1 MRAAVVRE
9 HGAISNILIE
19 HDFPEPD
26 LEPGWV
32 RVAVKATSLN
42 FHDIFSRRGMPG
54 IKLPLPLVIGSDISG
69 EVVEVADDVTHVS
82 TGDRVLIDPI
92 NFERGMIGERWNGGR
107 AEYCVA
113 DAQQIVPIPD
123 NVTYETAA
131 CIPLAYAT
139 AHRMMVTR
147 GQVQANDTVLVMG
160 ASGGV
165 GTACVLLA
173 KRVGARVI
181 SCASSEEKLE
191 RLSELGSDHGIN
203 YVAQD
208 MRTATWDIAGKPRI
222 TGEGGVDLLVNSTGG
237 GTWIDATRCMSKGGR
252 LVTCG
257 ATAGFEDQIDIR
269 YVWTYEHSL
278 LGSNGWHRNDILAML
293 EYAADGSLLPVI
305 DKVLPL
311 EEVHEAERL
320 MEDREVFGKIV
331 IQPCTSATCS
341 TEIVT
346 RSP

>member
-9 HGAISNILIE
+9 HGDIGNILIE
-19 HDFPEPD
+19 DDFPDPE

-54 IKLPLPLVIGSDISG
+54 IKLPLPLVIGSDIAG
-69 EVVEVADDVTHVS
+69 EVVEVAENVDGVAV
-82 TGDRVLIDPI
+82 GDRVLIDPI
-92 NFERGMIGERWNGGR
+92 HLSRGMIGERWNGGR

-113 DAQQIVPIPD
+113 DAKQLVPIPEGVD
-123 NVTYETAA
+123 FETAA

-147 GQVQANDTVLVMG
+147 GQVNGDDTVLVMG

-173 KRVGARVI
+173 KRVGATVI
-181 SCASSEEKLE
+181 SCASSQDKLD
-191 RLSELGSDHGIN
+191 RLAEIGSDHSIN
-203 YVAQD
+203 YIESD
-208 MRTATWDIAGKPRI
+208 MRTAAWDIAGKPRI
-222 TGEGGVDLLVNSTGG
+222 TGEGGVDLLVNCTGG
-237 GTWIDATRCMSKGGR
+237 GTWIDSTRCMRKGGR

-278 LGSNGWHRNDILAML
+278 LGSNGWARSDIVAML
-293 EYAADGSLLPVI
+293 DYAADKSLTPVI
-305 DKVLPL
+305 DKVMPL

-320 MEDREVFGKIV
+320 MEDREIFGKIV
-331 IQPCTSATCS
+331 LTP
-341 TEIVT
+341 
-346 RSP
+346 